1 MNLAKVRDKKRRCGV
16 KVIGL
21 TGGFKTGKSTVTRM
35 LLELGAEVIDAD
47 KLAHKAL
54 KPDSSTYKKIIKEF
68 GEKFLDDEGRINR
81 RKLAKLV
88 FSNKE
93 KLNLL
98 NSIIHPY
105 VIDKVKEKIYRTKQS
120 NPNTIVIVDAPLLY
134 EAGMQNMMDK
144 IIVVSATKNKQ
155 IQRARQTTSLSKYEV
170 KRRIESQLPLS
181 KKEKLAN
188 IVIENNGTLEDTR
201 NQVKKMWKKIS
212 EERI

>member
-1 MNLAKVRDKKRRCGV
+1 M

-35 LLELGAEVIDAD
+35 LSELGVEVIIDAD

-54 KPDSSTYKKIIKEF
+54 KLDSSTYKKIIKEF

-105 VIDKVKEKIYRTKQS
+105 VIDKVKEKIYKTKQS
-120 NPNTIVIVDAPLLY
+120 SPNAIIIVDAPLLY

-155 IQRARQTTSLSKYEV
+155 IQRARQTTSLSEYEV
-170 KRRIESQLPLS
+170 KRRIENQLPLTE
-181 KKEKLAN
+181 KEKLADV
-188 IVIENNGTLEDTR
+188 VIENNGTLEDTKS
-201 NQVKKMWKKIS
+201 QVKKMWKRIN
-212 EERI
+212 EEDIGYGTKRT

>member
-1 MNLAKVRDKKRRCGV
+1 MKI
-16 KVIGL
+16 IGL
-21 TGGFKTGKSTVTRM
+21 TGGFKTGKSTVGRM
-35 LLELGAEVIDAD
+35 LLELGTEVIDAD

-54 KPDSSTYKKIIKEF
+54 KPDSSTYEKIIKEF

-120 NPNTIVIVDAPLLY
+120 NPDAIVIIDAPLLY
-134 EAGMQNMMDK
+134 EAGMQNIMDK
-144 IIVVSATKNKQ
+144 IIVVLATKNKQ
-155 IQRARQTTSLSKYEV
+155 IQRARQTTSLSEYEI

-181 KKEKLAN
+181 KKEELSD
-188 IVIENNGTLEDTR
+188 IVIENNGTLEDTKS
-201 NQVKKMWKKIS
+201 QVKKMWKKIS
-212 EERI
+212 EDISYGAKRT

>member
-1 MNLAKVRDKKRRCGV
+1 M

-35 LLELGAEVIDAD
+35 LLELGAEVIIDAD
-47 KLAHKAL
+47 KLARKAL
-54 KPDSSTYKKIIKEF
+54 KPDSTTYKKIIKEF

-88 FSNKE
+88 FSNEE

-120 NPNTIVIVDAPLLY
+120 SPNAIIIVDAPLLY

-155 IQRARQTTSLSKYEV
+155 IQRARQTTSLSEYEV
-170 KRRIESQLPLS
+170 KRRIENQLPLTE
-181 KKEKLAN
+181 KEELAD
-188 IVIENNGTLEDTR
+188 IVIENNGTLEDTKS
-201 NQVKKMWKKIS
+201 QVKKMWES
-212 EERI
+212 EKNDSKR

>member
-1 MNLAKVRDKKRRCGV
+1 M

-21 TGGFKTGKSTVTRM
+21 TGGFKTGKSTVAGM
-35 LLELGAEVIDAD
+35 LLEFGAEVIDAD

-120 NPNTIVIVDAPLLY
+120 NPNAIVIVDAPLLY

-144 IIVVSATKNKQ
+144 IIVVLATKNKQ
-155 IQRARQTTSLSKYEV
+155 IQRARQTTSLSEYEV
-170 KRRIESQLPLS
+170 KRRIKSQLPLS

-201 NQVKKMWKKIS
+201 SQVKKMWKKIK
-212 EERI
+212 E

>member
-1 MNLAKVRDKKRRCGV
+1 MKI
-16 KVIGL
+16 IGL
-21 TGGFKTGKSTVTRM
+21 TGGFKAGKSTVAKM

-47 KLAHKAL
+47 KLARKAL

-98 NSIIHPY
+98 NSIVHPY

-120 NPNTIVIVDAPLLY
+120 NPDAIVIVDAPLLY

-155 IQRARQTTSLSKYEV
+155 IQRARETTSLSEYEV
-170 KRRIESQLPLS
+170 KRRIENQLPLS
-181 KKEKLAN
+181 KKEKLAD

-201 NQVKKMWKKIS
+201 SQVKKMWKKFL
-212 EERI
+212 